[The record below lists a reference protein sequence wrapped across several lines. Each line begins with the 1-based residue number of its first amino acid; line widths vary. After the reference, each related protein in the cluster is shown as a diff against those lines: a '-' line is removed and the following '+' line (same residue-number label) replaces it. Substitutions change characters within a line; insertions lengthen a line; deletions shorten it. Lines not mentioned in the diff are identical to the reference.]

1 MQYWKIG
8 LLALCLAVPG
18 WIGTGWAQSSTG
30 GSVTK
35 QVVKVGVTG
44 RPDQA
49 SLELALH
56 RGYWE
61 KQGLD
66 VQFIQAG
73 TAAQDATSALATNQI
88 QVTAGSPSAGL
99 FNALNRG
106 IDIRM
111 VADWSHIGIAQD
123 STFSISVRS
132 DLIDSGAVK
141 SAADLKGRNIGAG
154 PVKGGINDLFLSL
167 VLAKGNLKPSD
178 VNAEF
183 IPFPDGIAAMASKK
197 LDAAM
202 LIEPMVSQA
211 AAQGVA
217 KLFITMGAVD
227 PGAQVAIVLY
237 SPDFAANKD
246 VATRFMI
253 GYLQGVRDYHDAFV
267 LKKNQDDAIN
277 ILVQTLPLK
286 DPKIWKSF
294 RPSNIDLNG
303 DFNVGSVKR
312 QAAFYKQEGLIDGP
326 VPDVDKYVDKSF
338 AEAAIKVIGDR

>member
-1 MQYWKIG
+1 MQQRKIG
-8 LLALCLAVPG
+8 VFALCLAMLG
-18 WIGTGWAQSSTG
+18 MIGTGWAQSSSSSSG
-30 GSVTK
+30 TK

-49 SLELALH
+49 SLELAKH
-56 RGYWE
+56 RGYWD
-61 KQGLD
+61 KQNLD

-73 TAAQDATSALATNQI
+73 SAAQDATSALATNQI

-106 IDIRM
+106 INIRM
-111 VADWSHIGIAQD
+111 VADWSHIGTAED

-141 SAADLKGRNIGAG
+141 TPADLKGRSIGAG
-154 PVKGGINDLFLSL
+154 PVKGGINDLFLSQ

-217 KLFITMGAVD
+217 KLFITAGAVD
-227 PGAQVAIVLY
+227 PGAQVAVVFY

-253 GYLQGVRDYHDAFV
+253 GYLQGVRDYYDAFV
-267 LKKNQDDAIN
+267 LKKNQDEAID
-277 ILVQTLPLK
+277 ILIQTLPLK
-286 DPKIWKSF
+286 DPKVWKNF
-294 RPSNIDLNG
+294 RPGNIDLNG
-303 DFNVGSVKR
+303 KFNVASIKT
-312 QAAFYKQEGLIDGP
+312 QAAFYKQEGLVDGP
-326 VPDVDKYVDKSF
+326 VPDVDKYVDTSF
-338 AEAAIKVIGDR
+338 ADAAVKVIGTR

>member
-1 MQYWKIG
+1 MRYLYGTLIAI
-8 LLALCLAVPG
+8 LVLAACVDPTL
-18 WIGTGWAQSSTG
+18 AQSGAG
-30 GSVTK
+30 GSGTR

-61 KQGLD
+61 HQGLD
-66 VQFIQAG
+66 VQFIQSGA
-73 TAAQDATSALATNQI
+73 AAQDATSALATNQI

-106 IDIRM
+106 INIRM
-111 VADWSHIGIAQD
+111 VADWSHIGNADD

-141 SAADLKGRNIGAG
+141 SPADLKGRILGAG
-154 PVKGGINDLFLSL
+154 PVKGGINDLFLAL
-167 VLAKGNLKPSD
+167 VLAKGNLTPGD
-178 VNAEF
+178 VSTEF

-211 AAQGVA
+211 AAQGIA

-227 PGAQVAIVLY
+227 PGAQVAIVFY
-237 SPDFAANKD
+237 SPDFAADKD
-246 VATRFMI
+246 AATRFMI
-253 GYLQGVRDYHDAFV
+253 GYLQGVRDYHDAFF
-267 LKKNQDDAIN
+267 LHKDEDDTIG
-277 ILVQTLPLK
+277 ILTQTLPLK
-286 DPKIWKSF
+286 DPKIWKNA
-294 RPSNIDLNG
+294 RPGNIDLNG
-303 DFNVGSVKR
+303 KFNVVSVKT
-312 QAAFYKQEGLIDGP
+312 QAAFYKQEGLVDGP
-326 VPDVDKYVDKSF
+326 IPDVDKYIDTGF
-338 AEAAIKVIGDR
+338 ADAAVKVIGTR

>member
-1 MQYWKIG
+1 MQHWKIG
-8 LLALCLAVPG
+8 LIALCLASIG
-18 WIGTGWAQSSTG
+18 WAGTGWTQSG
-30 GSVTK
+30 GNGSGPR

-56 RGYWE
+56 RGYWD
-61 KQGLD
+61 KQNLD

-73 TAAQDATSALATNQI
+73 AAAQDATAALATNQI

-106 IDIRM
+106 INIRM
-111 VADWSHIGIAQD
+111 VADWSHIGTPED

-141 SAADLKGRNIGAG
+141 SPADLKGRNIGAG
-154 PVKGGINDLFLSL
+154 PVKGGINDLFLSR
-167 VLAKGNLKPSD
+167 VLAKANLKPSD

-202 LIEPMVSQA
+202 LIEPMVSLA

-227 PGAQVAIVLY
+227 PGAQVAIVFY

-246 VATRFMI
+246 AATRFMI
-253 GYLQGVRDYHDAFV
+253 GYLQGVRDYYDAFV
-267 LKKNQDDAIN
+267 LKKNQDDAIS

-286 DPKIWKSF
+286 DPKVWKNF
-294 RPSNIDLNG
+294 KPSNVDLNG
-303 DFNVGSVKR
+303 KFNVASIKT
-312 QAAFYKQEGLIDGP
+312 QAAFYKDEGLVDGP
-326 VPDVDKYVDKSF
+326 VPDIDKYIDNSF
-338 AEAAIKVIGDR
+338 AEAAVKIIGSR

>member
-1 MQYWKIG
+1 MRHWKIG
-8 LLALCLAVPG
+8 LLGLLLAATSWAG
-18 WIGTGWAQSSTG
+18 AGWAQSS
-30 GSVTK
+30 TK

-56 RGYWE
+56 RGYWD

-66 VQFIQAG
+66 VQFITTG
-73 TAAQDATSALATNQI
+73 SAAQDATSALATNQI

-106 IDIRM
+106 INIRM
-111 VADWSHIGIAQD
+111 VADWSHIGTADD

-141 SAADLKGRNIGAG
+141 SPADLKGRTLGAG

-167 VLAKGNLKPSD
+167 VMAKGNLTPKD

-211 AAQGVA
+211 AAQGIA
-217 KLFITMGAVD
+217 QLFITMGAVD
-227 PGAQVAIVLY
+227 PGAQVAIVFY

-246 VATRFMI
+246 AATKFMI
-253 GYLQGVRDYHDAFV
+253 GYLQGARDYHDAFFNH
-267 LKKNQDDAIN
+267 KDEDDAIS
-277 ILVQTLPLK
+277 ILTQNLSLK
-286 DPKIWKSF
+286 DPKIWKNS
-294 RPSNIDLNG
+294 RPGNIDLNG
-303 DFNVGSVKR
+303 KFNVASIKK
-312 QAAFYKQEGLIDGP
+312 QAAFYKQEGLVDGP
-326 VPDVDKYVDKSF
+326 VPDVDKYVDNSF
-338 AEAAIKVIGDR
+338 AEAAVKVIGTR

>member
-1 MQYWKIG
+1 MRNLKIG
-8 LLALCLAVPG
+8 FLALCLIASG
-18 WIGTGWAQSSTG
+18 GIGTGWAQSSG
-30 GSVTK
+30 AK

-49 SLELALH
+49 MLELALH
-56 RGYWE
+56 RGYWD

-66 VQFIQAG
+66 VQFITAG
-73 TAAQDATSALATNQI
+73 SAAQDATSALATNQI

-106 IDIRM
+106 INIRL
-111 VADWSHIGIAQD
+111 VADWSHIGNAED

-141 SAADLKGRNIGAG
+141 SPADLKGRTLGAG

-167 VLAKGNLKPSD
+167 VMAKGNLTPKD

-202 LIEPMVSQA
+202 LIEPMVSA
-211 AAQGVA
+211 ASAQGIA

-227 PGAQVAIVLY
+227 PGAQVAMVFY
-237 SPDFAANKD
+237 SSDFAADKD
-246 VATRFMI
+246 AATKFMI

-267 LKKNQDDAIN
+267 DHKNQDDAIA
-277 ILVQTLPLK
+277 ILTQNLSLK
-286 DPKIWKSF
+286 DPKIWKNAK
-294 RPSNIDLNG
+294 PTNIDLNG
-303 DFNVGSVKR
+303 KFNVASVKR
-312 QAAFYKQEGLIDGP
+312 QAAFYKEEGLVDGP
-326 VPDVDKYVDKSF
+326 VPDVDKYVDTSF
-338 AEAAIKVIGDR
+338 TEAAMKVIGAR

>member
-1 MQYWKIG
+1 MQQWKIG
-8 LLALCLAVPG
+8 LFALCVASIS
-18 WIGTGWAQSSTG
+18 WSGTGWTQ
-30 GSVTK
+30 TK

-61 KQGLD
+61 KQNLD

-73 TAAQDATSALATNQI
+73 AAAQDATSALATNQI

-106 IDIRM
+106 INIRM
-111 VADWSHIGIAQD
+111 VADWSHIGAAED

-141 SAADLKGRNIGAG
+141 SPADLKGRTIGAG

-167 VLAKGNLKPSD
+167 VLAKANLTPSD

-211 AAQGVA
+211 AAQGIA

-267 LKKNQDDAIN
+267 LHKDQDDAIS
-277 ILVQTLPLK
+277 ILTQNLPLK
-286 DPKIWKSF
+286 DPKIWKNS
-294 RPSNIDLNG
+294 RPGNIDLNG
-303 DFNVGSVKR
+303 KFNLASIKT
-312 QAAFYKQEGLIDGP
+312 QAAFYKQEGLVDGP
-326 VPDVDKYVDKSF
+326 VPDVDKYVDTSF
-338 AEAAIKVIGDR
+338 VDAAIKVIGTR

>member
-1 MQYWKIG
+1 MKHWKMG
-8 LLALCLAVPG
+8 LVAVLLGATG
-18 WIGTGWAQSSTG
+18 WAAAGWAQSG
-30 GSVTK
+30 GGNAETK

-49 SLELALH
+49 SLVLALH
-56 RGYWE
+56 RGYWD

-66 VQFIQAG
+66 VQFIQSGA
-73 TAAQDATSALATNQI
+73 AAQDATSALAANQI

-106 IDIRM
+106 INIRM
-111 VADWSHIGIAQD
+111 VADWSHIGTAED

-141 SAADLKGRNIGAG
+141 SPADLKGRNIGAG

-167 VLAKGNLKPSD
+167 VMAKGNLSPSEI
-178 VNAEF
+178 NAEF

-202 LIEPMVSQA
+202 LIEPMVTQA
-211 AAQGVA
+211 TAQGIA

-227 PGAQVAIVLY
+227 PGAQVAIVFY

-246 VATRFMI
+246 AATKFMI

-267 LKKNQDDAIN
+267 EHKDQDAAIG
-277 ILVQTLPLK
+277 ILTQNLSLK
-286 DPKIWKSF
+286 DPNIWKNSK
-294 RPSNIDLNG
+294 PGNIDLNG
-303 DFNVGSVKR
+303 KFNVASIKK
-312 QAAFYKQEGLIDGP
+312 QAAFYKQEGLVDGP
-326 VPDVDKYVDKSF
+326 IPDVDKYVDTSF
-338 AEAAIKVIGDR
+338 TDAAVKVIGTR

>member
-1 MQYWKIG
+1 MRKLKIG
-8 LLALCLAVPG
+8 LLALYVAAAG
-18 WIGTGWAQSSTG
+18 WIGPGWAQSSTG
-30 GSVTK
+30 GGAK

-56 RGYWE
+56 RGYWD

-66 VQFIQAG
+66 VQLIQAG
-73 TAAQDATSALATNQI
+73 AAAQDATSALAANQI

-106 IDIRM
+106 INIRM
-111 VADWSHIGIAQD
+111 VADWSHIGTPED

-132 DLIDSGAVK
+132 DLLDSGAVK
-141 SAADLKGRNIGAG
+141 SPADLKGRTIGAG
-154 PVKGGINDLFLSL
+154 PVKGGINDLFLSR

-227 PGAQVAIVLY
+227 PGAQVAIVFY

-246 VATRFMI
+246 AATRFLI
-253 GYLQGVRDYHDAFV
+253 GYLQGARDYHDAFV
-267 LKKNQDDAIN
+267 LKKDQDAAID
-277 ILVQTLPLK
+277 ILVQNLALK
-286 DPKIWKSF
+286 DPKVWKNF

-303 DFNVGSVKR
+303 KFNVASIKT
-312 QAAFYKQEGLIDGP
+312 QAAFYKEEGLVDGP
-326 VPDVDKYVDKSF
+326 VPDVDKYVDTSF
-338 AEAAIKVIGDR
+338 AEAAVKVIGAR